1 METFIQIHQNL
12 TILLAM
18 NALKNIVNIN
28 FQIPN
33 DSFDDHTRDAKSGS
47 VLKAA
52 IRATDMLKCINLPNI
67 HIELISIGFFCIFSH
82 GLYPI

>member
-33 DSFDDHTRDAKSGS
+33 DSFDDHTQDAKSGS

-52 IRATDMLKCINLPNI
+52 IRATDMLKCMKKRICL
-67 HIELISIGFFCIFSH
+67 
-82 GLYPI
+82 

>member
-1 METFIQIHQNL
+1 METFIQIHPNL

-33 DSFDDHTRDAKSGS
+33 VIIDDHTRDAKSGS

-67 HIELISIGFFCIFSH
+67 HIELN
-82 GLYPI
+82 

>member
-1 METFIQIHQNL
+1 METFIQTHPNL

-67 HIELISIGFFCIFSH
+67 HIELN
-82 GLYPI
+82 

>member
-1 METFIQIHQNL
+1 
-12 TILLAM
+12 M

-67 HIELISIGFFCIFSH
+67 RIELN
-82 GLYPI
+82 

>member
-47 VLKAA
+47 VLKAD
-52 IRATDMLKCINLPNI
+52 IRATDMLRCISLPNI
-67 HIELISIGFFCIFSH
+67 HIELN
-82 GLYPI
+82 

>member
-1 METFIQIHQNL
+1 
-12 TILLAM
+12 M
-18 NALKNIVNIN
+18 NAMKNIVNIN

-33 DSFDDHTRDAKSGS
+33 DSFDDHTRDAKSGG

-67 HIELISIGFFCIFSH
+67 HIELN
-82 GLYPI
+82 

>member
-1 METFIQIHQNL
+1 METFIQIHPNL

-67 HIELISIGFFCIFSH
+67 HIELN
-82 GLYPI
+82 